1 MKSENLIIQNKFSSA
16 IENLKKKNLDYA
28 QKLFEEIL
36 KIDPN
41 HFNSICHLGLI
52 FSNTKKF
59 ELASKMFLSALK
71 INPENASIYNNL
83 GNIYFE
89 LGDIQKSLNFFSNAI
104 KVDPNFIDAHF
115 NSSLVLKSIGKLNE
129 AIDHLNI
136 IIKINPDD
144 IRAYINIALILQN
157 KGQIKKSIEYFI
169 KAINIDPNNLTAINL
184 FLQLIKS
191 VKLVNLK
198 ENNAKEIKNI
208 FYLLLSKNNINHNDL
223 FNNAKS
229 ILFSEE
235 DIKNFLQLSNSGT
248 LQIINEKLNNNFF
261 FLILQKCLI
270 RDISLEKLLIKIRE
284 ILIYNK
290 KNFKQDTL
298 EDYKNFIISLAIQSF
313 LNEYVYFQT
322 DDEINFINN
331 LEKKIST
338 QEKINELD
346 IALLACY
353 KPLYNSKILTNKL
366 MGYSSK
372 NDLFNEMLKLQII
385 EPVIENDLKKT
396 IKSIEKI
403 SDKTSKKVKQQ
414 YEENPY
420 PRWRF
425 AKTKISSPF
434 LNNLK
439 NEIFPNK
446 FNFKNNFS
454 KPDVLIAGCGTGSHL
469 ANTIYYL
476 NSNITAVDLS
486 LSSLAY
492 AKRKIEEIGYK
503 NINYLNGDILS
514 LKNLNNKFDIVECI
528 GVLHHMERPL
538 DGLKVL
544 LELLKSDGVLKLGLY
559 SELARKDV
567 IKVRDFIK
575 KEGFNSSLEDIRHLR
590 EIIKSKT
597 DDIFY
602 KKISFNY
609 DFYSTSNLRDLVFH
623 VKEHRYSIIDL
634 IQIFEDFNLEFLGFT
649 NPDIKKKYSMIFPDD
664 QKAISLQNW
673 DKFEKKY
680 TTSFV
685 DMYQFWVK
693 KKN

>member
-16 IENLKKKNLDYA
+16 IENLKNKNLDHA

-52 FSNTKKF
+52 FSSTKKF

-71 INPENASIYNNL
+71 INPNNASINNNL

-129 AIDHLNI
+129 AIDHLNN
-136 IIKINPDD
+136 IIKVNPDD
-144 IRAYINIALILQN
+144 IRANINIALIFQT
-157 KGQIKKSIEYFI
+157 KGELKKSIEYFI
-169 KAINIDPNNLTAINL
+169 KAINIDPNNVTAINL

-229 ILFSEE
+229 ILLSEE
-235 DIKNFLQLSNSGT
+235 DIKNYLRISNTET

-270 RDISLEKLLIKIRE
+270 RDISLEKLLIKVRE
-284 ILIYNK
+284 SLIYSK
-290 KNFKQDTL
+290 KNFKHDIL

-313 LNEYVYFQT
+313 LNEYIYFQT

-346 IALLACY
+346 IALLGCY

-385 EPVIENDLKKT
+385 EPEIENDLKKT
-396 IKSIEKI
+396 IRSIEKI

-476 NSNITAVDLS
+476 NANITAVDLS

-492 AKRKIEEIGYK
+492 AKRKIEDIGYK

-575 KEGFNSSLEDIRHLR
+575 KEGFNSSLEDIRNLR

-623 VKEHRYSIIDL
+623 VKEHRYSIKDL
-634 IQIFEDFNLEFLGFT
+634 IQIFEDFKLEFLGFT
-649 NPDIKKKYSMIFPDD
+649 NPNIKKKYSMIFPHD
-664 QKAISLQNW
+664 QKATSLQNW

-680 TTSFV
+680 TDSFV

-693 KKN
+693 KI